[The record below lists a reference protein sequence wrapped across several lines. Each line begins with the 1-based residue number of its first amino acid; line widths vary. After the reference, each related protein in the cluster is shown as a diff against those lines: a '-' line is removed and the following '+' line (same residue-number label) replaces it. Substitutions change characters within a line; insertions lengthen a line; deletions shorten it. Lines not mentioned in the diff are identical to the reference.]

1 MEPVFRRL
9 ANKAARANTAARTNH
24 VKMPHSAQCQKT
36 KPKIVRKHNK
46 NSLLNK
52 CIVKYCE
59 NKGKFNL
66 LIWKILT

>member
-9 ANKAARANTAARTNH
+9 ATKAARA
-24 VKMPHSAQCQKT
+24 KPHSAQCQKT

-59 NKGKFNL
+59 NKGKFSL
-66 LIWKILT
+66 LIWKVLTYITKK